1 MVTADKSR
9 ISQVFSNYLLNA
21 IKYSPGRDKVVVEVL
36 LENGNVV
43 VCVTDF
49 GKGIPADEIDH
60 LFERYYRA
68 EKTNSVEGLGL
79 GLFLSKQI
87 IDAHNGRVWVTSE
100 ENKGSTFYFSIPAE

>member
-1 MVTADKSR
+1 
-9 ISQVFSNYLLNA
+9 
-21 IKYSPGRDKVVVEVL
+21 VVEVL

-100 ENKGSTFYFSIPAE
+100 ENKGSTFYFSIPAD